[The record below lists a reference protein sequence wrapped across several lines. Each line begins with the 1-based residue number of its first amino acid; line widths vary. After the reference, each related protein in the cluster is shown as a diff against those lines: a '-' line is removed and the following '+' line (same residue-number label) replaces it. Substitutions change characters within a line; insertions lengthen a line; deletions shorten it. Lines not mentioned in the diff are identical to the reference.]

1 MANNSNSTFGTIDTT
16 RSLTS
21 LLLIIAVLLLS
32 SISVLGFSGRL
43 PVSSFSRSA
52 KDTPH
57 GFFAQR
63 RQDTKHDFS
72 SPSSST
78 NSQQKHHQHHER
90 TVVIAYHKP
99 ANTIT
104 SHADEN
110 AIAANKKG
118 PRQTVYDDIYSM
130 QGWQPSTTTNTKN
143 ENNMAHE
150 ISFQQATGIQS
161 KLHAIGRLDCDTTGL
176 LLLTNDGGLV
186 HHVTNPTN
194 KLEGTSISMT
204 DAAKSS
210 KITKTYEAAI
220 MGHHENECAS
230 FEKMRTEGVDI
241 GAKYGGMTKPVDH
254 LQVLDHPT
262 PKSTLVS
269 LTISEGKN
277 RQVRRMFHSMGSGVM
292 KLRRVKIGSLLTLEG
307 LEEAGQW
314 RIMPDAE
321 VELTLGWSVRDL
333 EKSYSSKRG
342 GGETNKNGHNRQPRK
357 SHQGDEERNRGPGR
371 SASTKY
377 PKSGRRRRI

>member
-1 MANNSNSTFGTIDTT
+1 MTTDNSNSYGSIDTT
-16 RSLTS
+16 RPLPSI
-21 LLLIIAVLLLS
+21 LLIVVVLLVS
-32 SISVLGFSGRL
+32 SFSVLGFSGRL
-43 PVSSFSRSA
+43 QVSSFSRSA
-52 KDTPH
+52 KDNNLH
-57 GFFAQR
+57 GLFAR
-63 RQDTKHDFS
+63 RRSLGDTDKKDLSH
-72 SPSSST
+72 PSSSR
-78 NSQQKHHQHHER
+78 SPQQEHPNLER

-104 SHADEN
+104 SHADDS

-118 PRQTVYDDIYSM
+118 PRQTVYDDIFSM
-130 QGWQPSTTTNTKN
+130 QGWKQQATKTKDGN
-143 ENNMAHE
+143 VNNRVSHE

-186 HHVTNPTN
+186 HHVTNPTSTI
-194 KLEGTSISMT
+194 KSSEEASIMT
-204 DAAKSS
+204 DVSQSS
-210 KITKTYEAAI
+210 KITKTYEAVI
-220 MGHHENECAS
+220 MGHHENDCAS
-230 FEKMRTEGVDI
+230 FEIMRTEGVDI
-241 GAKYGGMTKPVDH
+241 GAKYGGMTKPVNH

-277 RQVRRMFHSMGSGVM
+277 RQVRRMFHSMGSGVI
-292 KLRRVKIGSLLTLEG
+292 KLRRVKIGCLLTLEG

-321 VELTLGWSVRDL
+321 VESTLGWSVRNL
-333 EKSYSSKRG
+333 EESYYTKTG
-342 GGETNKNGHNRQPRK
+342 GGESNKDGRSRRPRGSRQ
-357 SHQGDEERNRGPGR
+357 GNDERNRGSGR

-377 PKSGRRRRI
+377 SK